1 MKTKKYLLLKTVFA
15 AAFLFSTGS
24 VMNAQQFTAN
34 AVTAADNRI
43 RYAGTESDMLLFDV
57 RLENFPG
64 ADKLQIF
71 DQSQILI
78 FEERLPVN
86 TPVRR
91 YKIPKTELDISTMS
105 FRLSGKGFSFTQSFS
120 VNYRIEELVEIKKV
134 K

>member
-1 MKTKKYLLLKTVFA
+1 MKTKKPFFVKAVFA
-15 AAFLFSTGS
+15 AAILFFGGS
-24 VMNAQQFTAN
+24 AVHAQQFTAN
-34 AVTAADNRI
+34 AVVAAENRI
-43 RYAGTESDMLLFDV
+43 RYAGTEGDLLLFDV

-78 FEERLPVN
+78 FEERIPVN

-91 YKIPKTELDISTMS
+91 YKIPKNELDISTMS